1 MMKLFKKANFKILI
15 SSIVICLFF
24 MSCAWHGIP
33 LEKRK
38 HIPISPPNG
47 CDIHTEIRTYRV
59 LFLLPIFEH
68 NLNKESESNPSDFFV
83 VETNS
88 FAKPWD
94 IIFTTLGF
102 LVSFNSSTDKLV
114 ICPKKVVF
122 ETLQSQGN
130 YPGTPPRLPFWNS
143 NGSPNPIHS
152 INFPP
157 DDHTLTEES
166 KEILISFTREV
177 LKSEI
182 GFKIV
187 LVGKSNT
194 SGDIAY
200 QTRLVKRRFDEIRQI
215 LAKESIDESRIQ
227 TLIADG
233 NIKISNPEKQA
244 ESHSTISIYLV
255 KD

>member
-1 MMKLFKKANFKILI
+1 MMNLFKKANFKIHVF
-15 SSIVICLFF
+15 SVILSLVS

-38 HIPISPPNG
+38 HLPLSPSNG
-47 CDIHTEIRTYRV
+47 CDSNIEIRTYRV

-68 NLNKESESNPSDFFV
+68 NLNKEKDTNPTDIFV

-102 LVSFNSSTDKLV
+102 LVSFNSSTDRLV
-114 ICPKKVVF
+114 VCPKKLVL
-122 ETLQSQGN
+122 EALQSQDN
-130 YPGTPPRLPFWNS
+130 NPNIPSKLPFWYS
-143 NGSPNPIHS
+143 NGNPNPIHS

-166 KEILISFTREV
+166 KETLISFTREV

-182 GFKIV
+182 SFKIV
-187 LVGKSNT
+187 LVGKSYT

-200 QTRLVKRRFDEIRQI
+200 QSRLVKRRFDEIKQI
-215 LAKESIDESRIQ
+215 LTKESIDENRIQ
-227 TLIADG
+227 SLIADG
-233 NIKISNPEKQA
+233 KIRTSNPEKHA
-244 ESHSTISIYLV
+244 DSHSTISIYLV
-255 KD
+255 KN